1 MICEILDIYWESR
14 CQAETAEFHYQPKNA
29 PFIAKMAKFSTE
41 KPSYEAENS
50 LRRGLSM
57 VGQLLNGVVKPEKA
71 LLRHQPKNVLRM
83 ASSVESPFRPACKLP
98 GNWKEL

>member
-57 VGQLLNGVVKPEKA
+57 VGQLLNGVVEARKGP
-71 LLRHQPKNVLRM
+71 
-83 ASSVESPFRPACKLP
+83 SSPSTKKCLENGKFRGVSVPTRL
-98 GNWKEL
+98 